1 MSRQIVGST
10 EPERMEK
17 IEKVKILSK
26 DELDRIHENSL
37 RVLQNTG
44 VFVYSDEVLR
54 ICSDHGL
61 NTDVKKR
68 VVKFPVGIIEK
79 CLSTVPGGFKIYSR
93 MGSIC
98 AELGSGRSY
107 TASGHNA
114 IYVMEH
120 ESGERRIATKKDLTR
135 FALLTD
141 YLSDLHIVGIEAMP
155 QDVKPESS
163 LIHAV
168 DATFN
173 NTLKPIFFSP
183 ERMEVAEAI
192 FEVAT
197 VVTGTGE
204 LKNRPPLI
212 CQLSPTSPLTW
223 ERGAGEA
230 LVATVRRGVPL
241 CLLPQPFAGVTSPHT
256 LAGHLTVHNSET
268 LSGVVLSQ
276 LISPGSPVI
285 YGSGWST
292 FDMRQANVLIGSPET
307 VLMRIAGSQLAEYYK
322 LPYHTIAPDTDAHV
336 MDEQL
341 AWEKCATAWGA
352 FLGKTDLI
360 VNGGMFSTGLTVSY
374 EQLVLDNEIFSYIGR
389 LSRGIRVDDD
399 SLALD
404 LIERVGPKGD
414 YLGEEHTL
422 HHLRSGEHWE
432 PMVSTREIY
441 ENWQRG
447 GKKDIVEKAYDKASW
462 ILKNHSV
469 APLEESQQKE
479 IRAIIERFEGSQ

>member
-1 MSRQIVGST
+1 
-10 EPERMEK
+10 MEK
-17 IEKVKILSK
+17 VEKLKILSK
-26 DELDRIHENSL
+26 DEIVRVHENSL

-44 VFVYSDEVLR
+44 VFIYSDEVLR
-54 ICSDHGL
+54 VCSDHGL
-61 NTDVKKR
+61 DTDVKKR
-68 VVKFPVGIIEK
+68 IVKFPERVIEK
-79 CLSTVPGGFKIYSR
+79 CLSTAPGGIKLYSR
-93 MGSIC
+93 EGALF
-98 AELGSGRSY
+98 AELGNEESY

-114 IYVMEH
+114 IYVMDH
-120 ESGERRIATKKDLTR
+120 NGGERRTATKEDLCN
-135 FALLTD
+135 FALLSD
-141 YLSDLHIVGIEAMP
+141 YLSDIHIVGIEAMP
-155 QDVKPESS
+155 QDVKPEST

-168 DATFN
+168 DAAFN
-173 NTLKPIFFSP
+173 NTLKPLFFSP

-192 FEVAT
+192 FEIAR
-197 VVTGTGE
+197 VVTPRGE
-204 LKNRPPLI
+204 LNKKPPLI

-230 LVATVRRGVPL
+230 LVATVREGVPL

-256 LAGHLTVHNSET
+256 LAGHLTIHNAET

-276 LISPGSPVI
+276 LINPGSPVI

-307 VLMRIAGSQLAEYYK
+307 VLMRIAGSQLAEYYR

-336 MDEQL
+336 MDEQA

-404 LIERVGPKGD
+404 LIEKVGPKGD

-432 PMVSTREIY
+432 PTVSTREIY

-447 GKKDIVEKAYDKASW
+447 GKKDVVRKAHDKADW
-462 ILKNHSV
+462 ILKNHRV
-469 APLEESQQKE
+469 APLGEDQQRE
-479 IRAIIERFEGSQ
+479 IRAIIESFEGSM